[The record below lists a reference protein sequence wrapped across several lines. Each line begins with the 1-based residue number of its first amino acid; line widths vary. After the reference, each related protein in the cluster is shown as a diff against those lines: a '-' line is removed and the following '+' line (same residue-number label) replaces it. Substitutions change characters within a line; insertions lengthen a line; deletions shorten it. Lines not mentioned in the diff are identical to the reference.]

1 MGFWGEDL
9 EDGYESEEEFKE
21 INSRILEL
29 KKKNQQNGPSPI
41 GGAEQNEEDSS
52 DDDSEYEY
60 IAGDLALYDSALE
73 GMDEILF
80 VKDSLEA
87 INMSN
92 PELFENLL
100 GELNGEMRNK
110 FNQVMENA

>member
-1 MGFWGEDL
+1 MD
-9 EDGYESEEEFKE
+9 DESSE
-21 INSRILEL
+21 
-29 KKKNQQNGPSPI
+29 
-41 GGAEQNEEDSS
+41 
-52 DDDSEYEY
+52 DDSDYEF

-100 GELNGEMRNK
+100 GELNGDMRYK
-110 FNQVMENA
+110 FN